1 MIIKKNKI
9 FLDSYFSKITKAL
22 TLDVSLYDN
31 IIKTK
36 ILFEKCAKQKGRVVF
51 FGNGGSA
58 AIASHL
64 SVDLNK
70 NAKIPSISF
79 NDPGIIT
86 CYANDFGYKNWI
98 SKAIELS
105 LSKKDVVV
113 LISSSGKSP
122 NILNAAKYAKTKK
135 IQTITLSGMSEKNN
149 LKKMGLVNFWV
160 ESKSYNIIET
170 AHQFFIMAVIDLI
183 IGKSEYKAN

>member
-1 MIIKKNKI
+1 MFNALS
-9 FLDSYFSKITKAL
+9 LDK
-22 TLDVSLYDN
+22 DLYDN
-31 IIKTK
+31 IVKTK
-36 ILFEKCAKQKGRVVF
+36 ILFEKCAKRKGKVVF

-98 SKAIELS
+98 SKTIELS
-105 LSKKDVVV
+105 LTSKDVVV
-113 LISSSGKSP
+113 LISSSGKSL
-122 NILNAAKYAKTKK
+122 NILNAAKYTKKKK
-135 IQTITLSGMSEKNN
+135 IQTITLSGMNKKND
-149 LKKMGLVNFWV
+149 LKKMGAVNFWV
-160 ESKSYNIIET
+160 DSKSYNIIET
-170 AHQFFIMAVIDLI
+170 AHQFFMMAVIDLI
-183 IGKSEYKAN
+183 IGKAEYKAS

>member
-1 MIIKKNKI
+1 MTTKKNKI
-9 FLDSYFSKITKAL
+9 FLNSYFSKISKVL
-22 TLDVSLYDN
+22 NLDKELIEN

-36 ILFEKCAKQKGRVVF
+36 KLFQECAKRKGKVVF

-58 AIASHL
+58 GIASHL

-79 NDPGIIT
+79 NDAAIIT
-86 CYANDFGYKNWI
+86 CYANDFGYENWI
-98 SKAIELS
+98 YKAIELS
-105 LSKKDVVV
+105 LSKKDIVV

-122 NILNAAKYAKTKK
+122 NILNAAKYAKKKK
-135 IQTITLSGMSEKNN
+135 IQTITLSGMSKRNN

-160 ESKSYNIIET
+160 DSKSYNIIET
-170 AHQFFIMAVIDLI
+170 SHQFFMMAVIDLI
-183 IGKSEYKAN
+183 IGKSEYKAS

>member
-9 FLDSYFSKITKAL
+9 FLDSYFSEITKAL
-22 TLDVSLYDN
+22 TVDVSLYDN

-170 AHQFFIMAVIDLI
+170 AHQFFMMAVIDLI